1 MADTATAT
9 MATAATAD
17 AAYARLERATAE
29 LQAPFALVDLDALD
43 ANAADLERRAG
54 AKPIRLAS
62 KSVRCRALQER
73 VLARDGFHG
82 TLAFTLPEA
91 LWLAER
97 GGEDLLVAYP
107 TADSDALRALVGAG
121 RGVGGGGVGGGGVGG
136 GGVGGVGGTPR
147 ERVTVMVDCVE
158 QLDSIERATRATREA
173 PVRVCIDID
182 TAWPILG
189 GRLRVGAKRSPVR
202 TPEQA
207 VALARAI
214 LAREG
219 LRLVGIMAYEAQIAG
234 LGDAP
239 SGRRLRGLAIR
250 AMQVRSARELAA
262 RRGAIVAAVEN
273 VLASAGGALELV
285 NGGGTGSLERTAAE
299 PAVTEVTAGSGLY
312 GPALFDDY
320 RAFTPRP
327 AAMFALPVV
336 RRPGRGV
343 VTALGGG
350 YLASG
355 PADAARLPRPHLPS
369 GLRLERLEGAGEVQT
384 PLLGAAAD
392 ALSIGDR
399 VYMRH
404 AKAGELCERFASLHL
419 LEGERIVD
427 EAPTYRGEGQCF
439 L

>member
-1 MADTATAT
+1 M
-9 MATAATAD
+9 AD
-17 AAYARLERATAE
+17 AAYARLERATAG
-29 LQAPFALVDLDALD
+29 LQAPFALVDLDALG

-54 AKPIRLAS
+54 SRPIRLAS

-73 VLARDGFHG
+73 VLAREGFDG

-91 LWLAER
+91 LWLADR
-97 GGEDLLVAYP
+97 GAQDLLVAYP
-107 TADSDALRALVGAG
+107 TADSDALRALVG
-121 RGVGGGGVGGGGVGG
+121 VGGG
-136 GGVGGVGGTPR
+136 GGVGGTPR
-147 ERVTVMVDCVE
+147 ERVTLMVDCVE
-158 QLDSIERATRATREA
+158 QLELIERATRASRQA

-182 TAWPILG
+182 TAWSILG

-207 VALARAI
+207 AALARAI
-214 LAREG
+214 LARDG

-234 LGDAP
+234 LGDSP
-239 SGRRLRGLAIR
+239 GGRGIGPPLRGLAIR
-250 AMQVRSARELAA
+250 AMQARSARELAV
-262 RRGAIVAAVEN
+262 RRAAIVAAVEN
-273 VLASAGGALELV
+273 VLAAAGGALELV

-369 GLRLERLEGAGEVQT
+369 GLALEGAGEVQT

>member
-1 MADTATAT
+1 MGTMAETATAGT
-9 MATAATAD
+9 ATADRAITD
-17 AAYARLERATAE
+17 AAYARLERATVG
-29 LQAPFALVDLDALD
+29 LQAPFALIDLDALW

-73 VLARDGFHG
+73 VLARDGFRG

-91 LWLAER
+91 LWLADR

-107 TADSDALRALVGAG
+107 TADSDALRAMV
-121 RGVGGGGVGGGGVGG
+121 VGGVGGGAGG
-136 GGVGGVGGTPR
+136 GSEVGGTPR
-147 ERVTVMVDCVE
+147 ARVTVTVDCVE
-158 QLDSIERATRATREA
+158 QLELIERATHATREA

-182 TAWPILG
+182 TAWPIIG

-207 VALARAI
+207 ASLARAI

-239 SGRRLRGLAIR
+239 GGRGIGPRLRGLAIR
-250 AMQVRSARELAA
+250 AMQARSARELAG
-262 RRGAIVAAVEN
+262 RRRAIVAAVEN

-384 PLLGAAAD
+384 PLLGAAAG

-419 LEGERIVD
+419 LEGDRIVD
-427 EAPTYRGEGQCF
+427 EVPTYRGEGQCF